1 VINTASGFGI
11 EGVKIFFKK
20 RAFLP
25 KNLYIISNEFV
36 WNKQG
41 KAIAYKEP
49 IVHTLNKG
57 EVGLKHF
64 GITEEILTR
73 KNVLLLGDSIDD
85 IDMAKPFKPKTML
98 KVGFLD
104 FDISERLAAY
114 KSAFD
119 IVLLNNSPF
128 DFINKT
134 IMGCKQ

>member
-1 VINTASGFGI
+1 INTASGFGI

-57 EVGLKHF
+57 EVNLKDF
-64 GITEEILTR
+64 GIDKVARRR
-73 KNVLLLGDSIDD
+73 KNILLIGDSVDD
-85 IDMAKPFKPKTML
+85 IDMARPFKPKTLL

-104 FDISERLAAY
+104 FNISERLSAY
-114 KSAFD
+114 KQAFD

-134 IMGCKQ
+134 IMGCK